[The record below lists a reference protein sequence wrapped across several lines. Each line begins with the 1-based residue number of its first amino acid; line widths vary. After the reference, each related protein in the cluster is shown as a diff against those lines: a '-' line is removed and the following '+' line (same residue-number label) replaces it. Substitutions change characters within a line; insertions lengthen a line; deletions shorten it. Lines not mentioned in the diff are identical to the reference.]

1 MEEKTIKM
9 ILFYVLAIYDDN
21 KKTFKTCIE
30 VINLL
35 IEMVKNEETK
45 ADRLL
50 NTFPQEHP
58 VSKLYSVLKE
68 QDNLLELLEYS
79 KEIFENTKL
88 DTNAIINIQDD
99 EDVEK
104 LSIELLKQERS

>member
-9 ILFYVLAIYDDN
+9 ILFYVLAIYDNN
-21 KKTFKTCIE
+21 KKTFETCIE

-79 KEIFENTKL
+79 KEKFENTKL
-88 DTNAIINIQDD
+88 DTNAIRNIQDD
-99 EDVEK
+99 EDVEN